1 MKHLLKLVMV
11 MVLIGFMSGCS
22 ELEEIE
28 ERGFVVGAAY
38 DIVKEKQSNPVMKG
52 TYQMVLPSKLSQ
64 QGGQGAGDN
73 ENYINVSAKA
83 DSVFEQIRIIAKKIS
98 RTLFF
103 PHIQVIIFSEE
114 LLSKPYVLQNTLDLY
129 IRDHEMRRNIRLF
142 VSKENAEAILK
153 QSAKPENLP
162 AQYID
167 MLAEHPPKNAQM
179 IEASRIG
186 DVQEKMTSK
195 RSFVLPILILTK
207 QGVQMDGAG
216 LFRGKDNKCVGRL
229 NGEQTLGLNYII
241 GKKIGGFFTIRKKNQ
256 LITYEIHKL
265 RRKIQVSTENATKP
279 KFDVHLSLEGTLA
292 ELHFSNHNK
301 VLDEKRLEK
310 NISDEMEKR
319 IKKSITLVQKKYK
332 VDVLELGEVYKRHNY
347 KEWKKISK
355 NWDQGKNYFS
365 DAEINVHVDPTIEHS
380 GSALPKRVN

>member
-1 MKHLLKLVMV
+1 MKYLFKIIIVTLLVGS
-11 MVLIGFMSGCS
+11 ISGCS
-22 ELEEIE
+22 ELVEIE

-38 DIVKEKQSNPVMKG
+38 DIVKEKQSNPIMKG
-52 TYQMVLPSKLSQ
+52 TYQVVLPHVAQ
-64 QGGQGAGDN
+64 QGGQGDGDSGN
-73 ENYINVSAKA
+73 FINVSAKA

-114 LLSKPYVLQNTLDLY
+114 LLSNPYILQNTLDVY

-142 VSKENAEAILK
+142 VTEENAEAVLN

-179 IEASRIG
+179 VGAARIG
-186 DVQEKMTSK
+186 DVQEKIISK
-195 RSFVLPILILTK
+195 RSFVLPILKLTE
-207 QGVQMDGAG
+207 QGIQMGGAA
-216 LFRGKDNKCVGRL
+216 LFRGKDNKYIGTL
-229 NGEQTLGLNYII
+229 SGEQTMGINYII
-241 GKKIGGFFTIRKKNQ
+241 GRKIGGFFTIRKKNQ

-265 RRKIQVSTENATKP
+265 HRKIKIFTENTLKP
-279 KFDVHLSLEGTLA
+279 KFDIHLSLEGTLA
-292 ELHFSNHNK
+292 ELHFNDHKRGLN
-301 VLDEKRLEK
+301 EKRLEK
-310 NISDEMEKR
+310 DISREMEKR
-319 IKKSITLVQKKYK
+319 IQKSIKLVQKKYK

-365 DAEINVHVDPTIEHS
+365 DAEITVHVHPTIEHS
-380 GSALPKRVN
+380 GSALPKRVK

>member
-1 MKHLLKLVMV
+1 
-11 MVLIGFMSGCS
+11 
-22 ELEEIE
+22 
-28 ERGFVVGAAY
+28 
-38 DIVKEKQSNPVMKG
+38 
-52 TYQMVLPSKLSQ
+52 
-64 QGGQGAGDN
+64 
-73 ENYINVSAKA
+73 
-83 DSVFEQIRIIAKKIS
+83 
-98 RTLFF
+98 
-103 PHIQVIIFSEE
+103 
-114 LLSKPYVLQNTLDLY
+114 
-129 IRDHEMRRNIRLF
+129 MRRNIRLF

-292 ELHFSNHNK
+292 ELHFSNHKK

-319 IKKSITLVQKKYK
+319 IKKSITLVQKNI
-332 VDVLELGEVYKRHNY
+332 R
-347 KEWKKISK
+347 
-355 NWDQGKNYFS
+355 
-365 DAEINVHVDPTIEHS
+365 
-380 GSALPKRVN
+380 

>member
-292 ELHFSNHNK
+292 ELHFSNHKK

-347 KEWKKISK
+347 KEWEKISK